1 MTEKV
6 SSHLLAAL
14 AILEREQ
21 AAVAGQIRAL
31 RSALGSAASKSPAAA
46 TASEGEASDRPVT
59 RRRRRRKLSA
69 EARSRIAAAQKLRWA
84 EFHKKQKTNKA

>member
-21 AAVAGQIRAL
+21 AAVAGHIRAL
-31 RSALGSAASKSPAAA
+31 RSALGSAASKSPAAG
-46 TASEGEASDRPVT
+46 SEAEVSDKPVT

-84 EFHKKQKTNKA
+84 EFHKKQKAYKA